1 VKQIVKNL
9 TELPMNLMTTSI
21 QAYDPAPF
29 NERIPALTARLERL
43 YEATRRAK
51 RRLQNVKTAGQHVNY
66 HQKNI

>member
-1 VKQIVKNL
+1 
-9 TELPMNLMTTSI
+9 MTTSI